1 MKTNRARW
9 IACLLAC
16 AIGVSLTA
24 CGKDEKRQFFEEC
37 KRFRPC
43 GRRIQRGEPLLPED
57 LAKMQKQDM
66 TFSYAIDADDES
78 SGNADVPVNKG
89 VTFTERAHLPAKIPM
104 WW

>member
-1 MKTNRARW
+1 MDCLFVGLCDWGVADRMRQGQKDSSSKNASDSVAAGEESSEGT
-9 IACLLAC
+9 IA
-16 AIGVSLTA
+16 S
-24 CGKDEKRQFFEEC
+24 
-37 KRFRPC
+37 
-43 GRRIQRGEPLLPED
+43 ED

-89 VTFTERAHLPAKIPM
+89 VTSQNGDLPAKIPM

>member
-24 CGKDEKRQFFEEC
+24 CGKDKKDSSSKNASDSVAAGEESSE
-37 KRFRPC
+37 
-43 GRRIQRGEPLLPED
+43 GTIASED
-57 LAKMQKQDM
+57 LAKMQTTKAPATQM
-66 TFSYAIDADDES
+66 FLSIRVLLHRTAD
-78 SGNADVPVNKG
+78 
-89 VTFTERAHLPAKIPM
+89 LPAKIPM